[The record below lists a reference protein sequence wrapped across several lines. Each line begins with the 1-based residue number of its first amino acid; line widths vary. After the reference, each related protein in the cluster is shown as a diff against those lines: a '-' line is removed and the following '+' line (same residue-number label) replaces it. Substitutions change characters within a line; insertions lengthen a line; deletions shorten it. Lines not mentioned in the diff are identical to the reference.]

1 MLPTQIPKHLLS
13 KSTFMSGC
21 QCPKRL
27 WLHKFMPEAR
37 DEEDEAQT
45 VIFQRG
51 TDVGLLAQQLFPGGV
66 DARPVDTYSYQQSV
80 ADTARYISEGHT
92 IIYEAA
98 FQHNGLLCAVD
109 MLVKKKNK
117 WYAYEVKSSC
127 SVKPPH
133 VQDAAWQY
141 YVITNAGITLEDFF
155 IVHLNGKYV
164 RHGILD
170 ISRLFTPASVLDQA
184 LNLQSF
190 IKEKAEELK
199 KVLKLKTA
207 PVVEVGAHCNKP
219 YPCDFYGFCSKDI
232 DEEKPD
238 YGEAYI
244 NVEAIQEFTSDLE
257 YPLYFMDFET
267 WMTGVPEYDGH
278 WPYRQISFQFSV
290 HVQQRPNASLKHY
303 SYLAEDTHSPQ
314 QQFINELLKV
324 LGKNGS
330 IVVYNQSFENRLLKE
345 LKEEFPHF
353 EKAISAVQKRL
364 VDLMS
369 PFRRNYRLPEMHG
382 SYSLKSVL
390 PALVPKLS
398 YELLEISNGGDAS
411 AAFYNLKD
419 ETDAVKIMEA
429 RNALLEYC
437 GMDTMA
443 MVKIL
448 KKLKEVRD

>member
-1 MLPTQIPKHLLS
+1 MLPSLIPKHILS

-21 QCPKRL
+21 QCPKKL
-27 WLHKFMPEAR
+27 WLHKFMPELR

-80 ADTARYISEGHT
+80 ADTARYISQGHT

-98 FQHNGLLCAVD
+98 FQYNGLLCAVD

-155 IVHLNGKYV
+155 IVHLNSNYV
-164 RHGILD
+164 RYGALD
-170 ISRLFTPASVLDQA
+170 IPRLFTPGSVLDQA
-184 LNLQSF
+184 LGLQSF
-190 IKEKAEELK
+190 IKEKSEELR

-207 PVVEVGAHCNKP
+207 PVIEIGAHCNKP

-232 DEEKPD
+232 AEIKPD
-238 YGEAYI
+238 YGKAYI

-267 WMTGVPEYDGH
+267 WMAGVPEYDGH
-278 WPYRQISFQFSV
+278 WPYRQVSFQFSV
-290 HVQQRPNASLKHY
+290 HVQERPNAGLKHY
-303 SYLAEDTHSPQ
+303 SYLAEGTYSTRLE
-314 QQFINELLKV
+314 FIDELLKV
-324 LGKNGS
+324 LGKSGS
-330 IVVYNQSFENRLLKE
+330 IVVYNKAFENCRLGE
-345 LKEEFPHF
+345 LKAEFPYLGR
-353 EKAISAVQKRL
+353 AITAVQERM
-364 VDLMS
+364 VDLMT
-369 PFRRNYRLPEMHG
+369 PFRSNYRLPEMLG

-390 PALVPKLS
+390 PALVPELN
-398 YELLEISNGGDAS
+398 YELLEISNGGDAG

-419 ETDAVKIMEA
+419 ETDVVKIA
-429 RNALLEYC
+429 KLRNSLLEYC

-443 MVKIL
+443 MVRIL
-448 KKLKEVRD
+448 EKLRAV